1 MTKISAIIISA
12 FLATACTTSS
22 VVMTG
27 KARPP
32 IPVEDVQIY
41 LRLPVGK
48 LDSIGL
54 VVATSNLTP
63 IRSANREYAIEE
75 LRKKAASL
83 GANGLLLNPNEGSPG
98 PTTGVFVPSASPGG
112 VGMFVGGGSG
122 PMVEFQSEAI
132 YVYPN

>member
-1 MTKISAIIISA
+1 MKIIVAIITFV
-12 FLATACTTSS
+12 FLITACTTSS

-32 IPVEDVQIY
+32 IVVEDVQIY
-41 LRLPVGK
+41 LRAPSGK
-48 LDSIGL
+48 FDSISL
-54 VVATSNLTP
+54 IVATSNLTP
-63 IRSANREYAIEE
+63 IRSTNREYAIEE

-122 PMVEFQSEAI
+122 PMVEFQAEAI